1 MATPQFLKS
10 SGRYRAQKMQQGRLV
25 LDKVYDTKEEAQSAI
40 DAFEAE
46 NGTVDD
52 AIERYLQSSEYTNKS
67 DQSRRTVKS
76 RLAGLKSSMFT
87 RKTGRSLVRFGS
99 IPLKELTS
107 VDINRLFEQRPKRKD
122 GKPRAN
128 GTRRTEFGILSA
140 MLTWCKG
147 QGDIQTNPARD
158 ATRPENSKPR
168 RVRVSRDTFYELL
181 ATAGNREVS
190 ENTRRAAWFFV
201 LMDHLGCRPG
211 ELASLKL
218 EDIKLEEGMVIFRAT
233 KDEGRDRPRPID
245 PQTKLR
251 LTQAMRYK
259 GTEYLFEGICRATR
273 QPVPAG
279 YSDYA
284 KLVKATG
291 SVPKRWHPHA
301 HRREFISSGLENG
314 ATIDDVMKATGQRSH
329 ATVRMYDESSNL
341 HPGVR
346 QRLEGLAAV
355 REQEAFLALMNRM
368 RENPEML
375 KEFKRMFGRGVP
387 VEGTDPDDELQQVL
401 DSLPE

>member
-1 MATPQFLKS
+1 MAKPQLLP
-10 SGRYRAQKMQQGRLV
+10 SGRYRAQKTQHGSMV
-25 LDKVYDTKEEAQSAI
+25 LDKVYDTQEEAQAAI

-76 RLAGLKSSMFT
+76 RLTGLKASMFT
-87 RKTGRSLVRFGS
+87 RKTGRSLVRLGS

-140 MLTWCKG
+140 MLSWCKE
-147 QGDIQTNPARD
+147 QGDIPTNPARD
-158 ATRPENSKPR
+158 AKRPESSKPR
-168 RVRVSRDTFYELL
+168 KVRVSRDTFHELL
-181 ATAGNREVS
+181 ATAGNREAS

-201 LMDHLGCRPG
+201 LMDHFGCRPG

-218 EDIKLEEGMVIFRAT
+218 EDIKLDEGMVIFRDT

-245 PQTKLR
+245 PQTKQR

-259 GTEYLFEGICRATR
+259 GTEYLFEGISRATR

-284 KLVKATG
+284 KLVKAAG

-329 ATVRMYDESSNL
+329 ATVRKYDESSNL
-341 HPGVR
+341 HPSVR
-346 QRLEGLAAV
+346 QRLAGLAAV
-355 REQEAFLALMNRM
+355 REQEAFLALMNKM
-368 RENPEML
+368 RENPEVL
-375 KEFKRMFGRGVP
+375 KEFKRMFGISVP
-387 VEGTDPDDELQQVL
+387 IDGPDPDDELQQIL
-401 DSLPE
+401 ESLPDE